1 MPSQGSSLD
10 ALDGADS
17 EDRAHSSG
25 PSRGRAGPLL
35 LPAAVADV
43 MCVLLFAIIG
53 RSSHAESTSL
63 SGVLHTAWPFL
74 AGCVLGLLVSRAWRR
89 PFALRTGVVVWL
101 CTVVGGV
108 VLRLAGGDTAQPSFV
123 VVATIALG
131 LLLVG
136 WRALFRLVQRARA
149 RQLGPPAV

>member
-17 EDRAHSSG
+17 EDRAPFAGAPLGGH
-25 PSRGRAGPLL
+25 GPLMV
-35 LPAAVADV
+35 PAAVADL

-53 RSSHAESTSL
+53 RSSHAEAASL

-74 AGCVLGLLVSRAWRR
+74 AGCVLGLLVGRAWRQ
-89 PFALRTGVVVWL
+89 PFALATGAVVWV
-101 CTVVGGV
+101 CTVTGGV
-108 VLRLAGGDTAQPSFV
+108 VLRLGSGDTAQPSFV
-123 VVATIALG
+123 VVATLALG
-131 LLLVG
+131 ILIVG